1 MADEAPPH
9 VWISLTIMGAV
20 FDPDELTARLEV
32 EPTSH
37 HRAGDPIVG
46 DKGRRRQDRWR
57 VTIGP
62 RDTVQI
68 DGMLD
73 ELLARMAPGSERMK
87 KLCGE
92 LGLEA
97 TLTCAVEPV
106 SAETPSVYFPPA
118 VVRWAADQCVAIEVD
133 IMLWRDDDQGRV

>member
-1 MADEAPPH
+1 MTVDALPH
-9 VWISLTIMGAV
+9 VWLSLTIMGGD
-20 FDPDELTARLEV
+20 FDPDELTARLGIV
-32 EPTSH
+32 PTSH

-68 DGMLD
+68 GGMLD

-87 KLCGE
+87 ELCGE

-106 SAETPSVYFPPA
+106 SAETPSVYFPSA
-118 VVRWAADQCVAIEVD
+118 VVQWAADQCVAIEVD
-133 IMLWRDDDQGRV
+133 IMLWRNDDQDGA